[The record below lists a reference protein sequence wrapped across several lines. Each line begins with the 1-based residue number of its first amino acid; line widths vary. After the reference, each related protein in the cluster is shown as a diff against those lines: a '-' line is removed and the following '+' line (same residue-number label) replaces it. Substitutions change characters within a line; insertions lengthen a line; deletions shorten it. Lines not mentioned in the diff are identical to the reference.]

1 MQHIVQIAFDFDDA
15 RITKHIESS
24 VEQQVIQKITDDI
37 EKQMFQSSSWT
48 GREIDP
54 TRDNLRLW
62 VKTLIKEEFA
72 TYKDEIIAKAVKD
85 IVDSTKRSKAFK
97 EKLDNSL
104 N

>member
-1 MQHIVQIAFDFDDA
+1 MQHIVEIAFDFDDT

-24 VEQQVIQKITDDI
+24 VEQQVIRKITDDI

-48 GREIDP
+48 RGEIDP
-54 TRDNLRLW
+54 SRDDLRLW
-62 VKTLIKEEFA
+62 VKTLVKEEFA

-97 EKLDNSL
+97 EKLNESL
-104 N
+104 T